1 MAALR
6 LYILSNWHLVAII
19 NNAALGVPVVTAA
32 KHGPCYREISKVL
45 RLPSAIQVRAS
56 ESGAR
61 SSKQSLL
68 VSGSVVHV
76 FSRFVT
82 QTGGCGKGGGGG
94 GRRGVPLPHSYFLIW
109 QREIRVSSPSPALCL
124 PPVWECDSEHLVFSL
139 YLKPRSIRH
148 RGSHTGR
155 RLVLIGA
162 EVCQTKA
169 SPGEGGGGPE
179 RSGVSY
185 NSHFFLNL
193 QRGKFVWRGALR
205 SPLKLLARRNVLHGF
220 GRGPFW
226 RRSPWTVGYAPPAQ
240 I

>member
-32 KHGPCYREISKVL
+32 KHGPCYREILKVL
-45 RLPSAIQVRAS
+45 RLPSAIQVRPS

-68 VSGSVVHV
+68 VSGSVVPV

-82 QTGGCGKGGGGG
+82 QTGGG
-94 GRRGVPLPHSYFLIW
+94 GRGRGVPLPHSYFLIW

-139 YLKPRSIRH
+139 YLKPAPSV
-148 RGSHTGR
+148 T
-155 RLVLIGA
+155 VA
-162 EVCQTKA
+162 AT
-169 SPGEGGGGPE
+169 PGGGW
-179 RSGVSY
+179 
-185 NSHFFLNL
+185 F
-193 QRGKFVWRGALR
+193 
-205 SPLKLLARRNVLHGF
+205 
-220 GRGPFW
+220 
-226 RRSPWTVGYAPPAQ
+226 
-240 I
+240 